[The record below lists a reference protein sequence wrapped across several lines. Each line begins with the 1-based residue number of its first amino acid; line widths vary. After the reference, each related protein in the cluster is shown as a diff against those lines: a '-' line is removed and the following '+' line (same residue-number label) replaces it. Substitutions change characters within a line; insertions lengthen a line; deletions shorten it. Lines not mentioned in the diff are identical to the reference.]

1 MATVYVA
8 RSPNLQQWGSDVGL
22 TAHVYKV
29 GVASDSAESAVE
41 SLNTAKFGGESDWQL
56 VKAQPAETDEA
67 AVLERIGRKEKLV
80 DPAHY
85 PRLGGATGVVKV
97 KLANVQSR
105 LMVQRMMAGE
115 DEKAI
120 KPKPPDFAAHLLQDA
135 VG

>member
-8 RSPNLQQWGSDVGL
+8 RSQNLQQWASDVGL

-29 GVASDSAESAVE
+29 GVAGDSVESVVE
-41 SLNTAKFGGESDWQL
+41 SLNADKFAGESDWTL
-56 VKAQPAETDEA
+56 VKAQEADTDEA

-85 PRLGGATGVVKV
+85 PRLGGASGLVKV

-105 LMVQRMMAGE
+105 LLVQRMMAGE
-115 DEKAI
+115 EEKAT
-120 KPKPPDFAAHLLQDA
+120 KPKPADIAAHLLQDA